1 MNIKLIQGTGDEIE
15 SNDAG
20 GKEESGTW
28 LTKLQPKVEQMLE
41 RLPGQLDILERNEK
55 SIQNPLFRFLEREVV
70 TVSGLLDSVK
80 ADLNAVL
87 DLCKGLRKQ
96 TNVLKQQSEDLHAEQ
111 IPKQWR
117 KYVVANITATAW
129 IIDLVKRV
137 EQLKRLS
144 ESKDFGQS
152 GLWFGGLCFPEA
164 YLTATR
170 QFIAQQNNWS
180 LEDVVLKFEIGLNEE
195 QLANNDQGFILTGFT
210 M

>member
-1 MNIKLIQGTGDEIE
+1 
-15 SNDAG
+15 
-20 GKEESGTW
+20 
-28 LTKLQPKVEQMLE
+28 VLE
-41 RLPGQLDILERNEK
+41 
-55 SIQNPLFRFLEREVV
+55 
-70 TVSGLLDSVK
+70 
-80 ADLNAVL
+80 
-87 DLCKGLRKQ
+87 LCKGLRKQ
-96 TNVLKQQSEDLHAEQ
+96 TNILKQQSEDLHSET

-170 QFIAQQNNWS
+170 QYIAQNNSWS
-180 LEDVVLKFEIGLNEE
+180 LEDVVLKFEIGLSEE
-195 QLANNDQGFILTGFT
+195 QLASNDQGFILTGFT
-210 M
+210 MQGADYAADQQRFKMTEKISVDLPAVNFKWVHIDQFKKEQNQDQI